1 MVTFQDI
8 DCQGKTLTTYASHP
22 AKTIYMAYTSSENVV
37 RPNRAARRKK
47 LLSPPEGFKKF
58 YRSSYGSY

>member
-8 DCQGKTLTTYASHP
+8 DCQGNTLTTHANHP
-22 AKTIYMAYTSSENVV
+22 TETAYKAYVHPTTII
-37 RPNRAARRKK
+37 RPNRAERRKK